1 MKRAASSMKPVLSDR
16 EARVHESRLVRLRP
30 FEPDDVERYRAW
42 VNDPEIAALIDRA
55 GTVTEAE
62 HRAWYRALVA
72 SPTAAVFAVDR
83 LADGQFIGLVW
94 LYDIHQRH
102 KRAEVR
108 IVIGE
113 RSAWGGGYGTDA
125 LRVLIRVAFGLLGLD
140 KLWADVLATN
150 PRGVGAF
157 ERAGFAREGLLRA
170 DRVQGAGRVDVVR
183 LGIVRDP
190 SKA

>member
-16 EARVHESRLVRLRP
+16 EAGVHEGRLVRLRP
-30 FEPDDVERYRAW
+30 FGPDDAERYRAW
-42 VNDPEIAALIDRA
+42 VNDPEIGALIDRA
-55 GTVTEAE
+55 GTVTEVE
-62 HRAWYRALVA
+62 HRAWYRAVVA
-72 SPTAAVFAVDR
+72 SPTAAMFAVDR
-83 LADGQFIGLVW
+83 RADGKFIGLVW
-94 LYDIHQRH
+94 LYDIHPRH

-108 IVIGE
+108 IVIGD

-125 LRVLIRVAFGLLGLD
+125 LRLLIRVAFGPLGLD

-170 DRVQGAGRVDVVR
+170 DRAHGAGRVDVVR
-183 LGIVRDP
+183 LGIVRAP
-190 SKA
+190 AKA

>member
-1 MKRAASSMKPVLSDR
+1 MKPILSDR
-16 EARVHESRLVRLRP
+16 DVRVHEGRLVRLRR
-30 FEPDDVERYRAW
+30 FEPEDAERYRAW
-42 VNDPEIAALIDRA
+42 INDPEIAWLIDRA
-55 GTVTEAE
+55 APVTEAE
-62 HRAWYRALVA
+62 HRTWYLALIA

-83 LADGQFIGLVW
+83 LADGRFIGLAW
-94 LYDIHQRH
+94 LYDIHPRH

-113 RSAWGGGYGTDA
+113 RSAWGGGFGTDT
-125 LRVLIRVAFGLLGLD
+125 LRVLVRVAFDTLGLE

-157 ERAGFAREGLLRA
+157 ERAGFTREGLLRA
-170 DRVQGAGRVDVVR
+170 DRVQGDGRVDVVR

-190 SKA
+190 VRD